1 MELEEKFID
10 IKNTDSENF
19 SEMSKILEEVDNDAY
34 ELVKHNKNKLRSY
47 LDSFFRSHESIK
59 ARNRKMMIRHKNALL
74 FWISSDRTVLND
86 RINRRAN
93 QMVTKGLKQEIK
105 TFLDENNPGSFDS
118 AQYAAIGLKQ
128 LMPLIDESVT

>member
-1 MELEEKFID
+1 
-10 IKNTDSENF
+10 
-19 SEMSKILEEVDNDAY
+19 MSKILKEVDNDAY

-59 ARNRKMMIRHKNALL
+59 ARNRKMLIKHKNALL
-74 FWISSDRTVLND
+74 FWISSDRTILND
-86 RINRRAN
+86 RINKRAN
-93 QMVTKGLKQEIK
+93 QMVTKGLKHEIK

-128 LMPLIDESVT
+128 LMPLIDENVT